1 MKKKD
6 NYNYFKQFILIT
18 DYIVKSANTLKEIM
32 ENFDKNMLDTDITE
46 IHKLEN
52 EADHIVHEMR
62 EYLIKDFLPPIDRED
77 IVEIVNKLDNI
88 EDGIDE
94 ILINTKILGI
104 DEINSDVIE
113 LIYILVKCC
122 EAVREIFLDFNNFK
136 KAELIKEKTINVN
149 NLEEQGDRVYESIMS
164 KLYRNET
171 NPIELVKWT
180 NIYKCLEDTID
191 CCESAADT
199 AYEVV
204 MKNS

>member
-1 MKKKD
+1 MGKKE
-6 NYNYFKQFILIT
+6 NYNYFNEFILLT

-32 ENFDKNMLDTDITE
+32 ENFDKNVLDTDITE

-52 EADHIVHEMR
+52 EADHIVHKMR

-77 IVEIVNKLDNI
+77 VILIANKLDNI

-94 ILINTKILGI
+94 ILINTKILAI
-104 DEINSDVIE
+104 DNIHGDVIE

-136 KAELIKEKTINVN
+136 KIDLIKERTINVN
-149 NLEEQGDRVYESIMS
+149 NLEEEGDRTYEKLMS
-164 KLYRNET
+164 KLYRNEKD
-171 NPIELVKWT
+171 PIELIKWT
-180 NIYKCLEDTID
+180 NIYNCLEATID
-191 CCESAADT
+191 CCEEVADCVD
-199 AYEVV
+199 EVV

>member
-6 NYNYFKQFILIT
+6 DYNYFKEFILIT

-52 EADHIVHEMR
+52 EADHIVHKMR

-77 IVEIVNKLDNI
+77 IVSIANKLDNI

-94 ILINTKILGI
+94 VLINMKKLGI
-104 DEINSDVIE
+104 SEVNSDVIE

-136 KAELIKEKTINVN
+136 KVELIKEKTINVN
-149 NLEEQGDRVYESIMS
+149 NLEEQGDRVYEEIMS

-171 NPIELVKWT
+171 NPVELIKWT
-180 NIYKCLEDTID
+180 NIYNCLENTID
-191 CCESAADT
+191 FCEVAADFVD
-199 AYEVV
+199 EVV